1 VAATL
6 VSVKW
11 DGFGISQETWAFLI
25 VIIALLITVLVI
37 ATRKDVAYGLV
48 VIWALLGI
56 AVKQSGNQNIVTTTE
71 ISAVVIVI
79 ALALSILISRLRA
92 RALIPTQPKKAV
104 PRLARTFSKTL
115 NAFSAQEEHGD

>member
-1 VAATL
+1 MLFSVYLGWITIASIANVAVTL

-11 DGFGISQETWAFLI
+11 DGFGISQETWATLI
-25 VIIALLITVLVI
+25 LMIALLITLLVV
-37 ATRKDVAYGLV
+37 ATRKGMASGLV

-79 ALALSILISRLRA
+79 ALALSILILISRLR
-92 RALIPTQPKKAV
+92 RCL
-104 PRLARTFSKTL
+104 
-115 NAFSAQEEHGD
+115 